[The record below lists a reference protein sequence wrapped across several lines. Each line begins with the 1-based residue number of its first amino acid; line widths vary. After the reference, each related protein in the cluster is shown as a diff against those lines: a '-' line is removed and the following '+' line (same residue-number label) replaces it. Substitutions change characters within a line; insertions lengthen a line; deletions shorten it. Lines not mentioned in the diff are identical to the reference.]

1 MYEESAKVPLVVK
14 LPKSF
19 KTTAKES
26 GALVSLV
33 DVLPT
38 LLEYNNLQAPQKLD
52 GHSLMPILEG
62 KAFDRN
68 SIFIQYDGNGS
79 LGGPQRCV
87 IKNNYKLIV
96 DMFKD
101 EAFVELYDTVKDPQ
115 EKVNLMFDENF
126 TATADDLIAELSGY
140 MQRTGDRV
148 RLPKGLRE
156 NFVMQYKKGIEKKD
170 KSQP

>member
-19 KTTAKES
+19 QTSVKES
-26 GALVSLV
+26 NALVSLV

-38 LLEYNNLQAPQKLD
+38 LLEYNRMPFPQQLD
-52 GHSLMPILEG
+52 GLSLMPILEG

-79 LGGPQRCV
+79 LASPQRCV
-87 IKNNYKLIV
+87 VKNNYKLIV

-101 EAFVELYDTVKDPQ
+101 EAFVELYDVIKDPQ
-115 EKVNLMFDENF
+115 EKVNLAFDQNF
-126 TATADDLIAELSGY
+126 AAIANDLIAELSAY

-148 RLPKGLRE
+148 QLPKNLLQ
-156 NFVMQYKKGIEKKD
+156 NFVKQYKKGIEKKD
-170 KSQP
+170 K